1 MELRSNLIAQ
11 KTAVRNCERMVLG
24 LPYRPLNTIGMRMKM
39 YTSAAGNTDER
50 GENPILQDEA
60 NDLVMSRGESED
72 LFVDEDSINANNLLL
87 PKLL

>member
-24 LPYRPLNTIGMRMKM
+24 LPYRPLNTIGMRVKM
-39 YTSAAGNTDER
+39 FTSAANIDER
-50 GENPILQDEA
+50 GENPILQDDG

-72 LFVDEDSINANNLLL
+72 LFVDEDSVNTNNILL

>member
-1 MELRSNLIAQ
+1 
-11 KTAVRNCERMVLG
+11 
-24 LPYRPLNTIGMRMKM
+24 MRMKM

-72 LFVDEDSINANNLLL
+72 LFVDEDSINANNILL